1 MKQRIVNFITTDIW
15 RIRIR
20 KLSRSKGFVFRPL
33 LMAVLAYRNFDQ
45 NKCRLRASALTFYSL
60 LSIVPVVAMA
70 FGIAKGFGFE
80 KILEKVMLEK
90 LPGQQ
95 EAVTQVI
102 AFAQTMLENT
112 KGGVV
117 AGVGV
122 ALLFW
127 AVINVLGSIEQ
138 SFNDI
143 WGVVQARSL
152 ARKFSDYLSI
162 MLIAPLLFIMSSSA
176 TVFISS
182 QITAIMSKISFLGSM
197 MPLVITGLGLLP
209 FIVIWILFTFM
220 YMFMPNIRV
229 HFKSALLAGI
239 AAGTVYQVVQW
250 AYVNFQI
257 GVSKANAIYGSFAA
271 LPLLLVW
278 LQTSWMIVLF
288 GAEISFASQ
297 NLETYEFEPDCLKVS
312 HRFKQLLSL
321 YLLQI
326 LNRSFMKAESA
337 WPSDRFAQELDIPV
351 RLVRQILFDLTAAG
365 LVVEVKEEGVL
376 EPAYQPG
383 RCLHSLTI
391 KDIIGLLEQRG
402 VDTIPVVETPQ
413 LGKLRAALQALERA
427 VATSKDNVR
436 LEEI

>member
-197 MPLVITGLGLLP
+197 LPLVITGLGLLP

>member
-1 MKQRIVNFITTDIW
+1 MKQRVVNFLKEDIW

>member
-182 QITAIMSKISFLGSM
+182 QITAIMSNMSFLGSM

-220 YMFMPNIRV
+220 YMFMPNTRV

-337 WPSDRFAQELDIPV
+337 WTTDRFAQELDIPV